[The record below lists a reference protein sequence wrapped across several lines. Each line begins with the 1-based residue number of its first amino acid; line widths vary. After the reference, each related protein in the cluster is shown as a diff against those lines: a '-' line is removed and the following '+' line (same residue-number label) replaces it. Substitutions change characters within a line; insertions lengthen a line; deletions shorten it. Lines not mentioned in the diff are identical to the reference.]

1 MSAYVQMERREPSQ
15 WYSLFGR
22 LVYAHFKPIGKR
34 KSCIPEAIL
43 RIPQISQQICI
54 ALSTRDGVIGEYNC
68 TRSKVRLDYLHRRQS
83 KWTPD

>member
-1 MSAYVQMERREPSQ
+1 MSAYVQLERFEPSQ
-15 WYSLFGR
+15 RYSLLGR
-22 LVYAHFKPIGKR
+22 LVYTHFKPICKR
-34 KSCIPEAIL
+34 KGCIPEAIL

-68 TRSKVRLDYLHRRQS
+68 TRSKVRLDDLHRRQS